1 MMSHGHGSIS
11 HPLEVVG
18 TVMEVADVTWTALE
32 HYRHHRHHDD
42 HSAAVD
48 DHDCPPSENGELAS
62 LCSENQHLRG
72 LLEQNIRLLQEISQS
87 PSILKDCP
95 PDLYKRLVAT
105 VDSKKFL
112 SKLESLHQESLDV
125 ARNNFPFKE
134 VTGSDLHTVEL
145 LVSLDREEPS
155 WWVWVSDEVV
165 TEEWSGLDN
174 ENYVI
179 VGEEHVVEG
188 VANFMARCI
197 LSNPKAK
204 KLSPEELQKTV
215 AKALGGVNKMEKMLS
230 IWNAGKMFY
239 ALSTWGLALAGL
251 YRHRAIL
258 KAAAKGV
265 KASSNLVLR
274 AL

>member
-1 MMSHGHGSIS
+1 MSHGHGSIS

-18 TVMEVADVTWTALE
+18 TVMEVADVTWSALE

-42 HSAAVD
+42 HSAAD
-48 DHDCPPSENGELAS
+48 DLKCPSSENGELAS
-62 LCSENQHLRG
+62 LCSENERLRG
-72 LLEQNIRLLQEISQS
+72 LLEQNISLLQEISKS
-87 PSILKDCP
+87 PSLLKDCP

-125 ARNNFPFKE
+125 ASNNFPFKE
-134 VTGSDLHTVEL
+134 VTGADLQTVEV

-155 WWVWVSDEVV
+155 WWVWVSDEKIS
-165 TEEWSGLDN
+165 EELSGLDD

-204 KLSPEELQKTV
+204 KLSPEELQKTI
-215 AKALGGVNKMEKMLS
+215 AKALGGINKWEKMLNV
-230 IWNAGKMFY
+230 WHAGKMFY
-239 ALSTWGLALAGL
+239 ALSTWGLALSGL

-265 KASSNLVLR
+265 TATSKIVLR